1 MAVNY
6 TRDQLEQL
14 ICELAGI
21 TQVTPLITRHINDL
35 CLQYQMTW
43 KEIARCLTWYVEVAK
58 GTVKVEYGIKTI
70 CTSVREKANKYFEKL
85 ALEQQKQQKE
95 ATKVV
100 EYQANNIIFNI
111 SSVEKHKR
119 KPKQLDITS
128 INVEGDND
136 EHGN

>member
-1 MAVNY
+1 MANF

-14 ICELAGI
+14 ICELAEI
-21 TQVTPLITRHINDL
+21 TQVTPLITKHINEL
-35 CLQYQMTW
+35 CLQYHMTW

-70 CTSVREKANKYFEKL
+70 CTSVREKANQYFEKL

-95 ATKVV
+95 AAKVV

-119 KPKQLDITS
+119 KPKQLDVATID
-128 INVEGDND
+128 VKGDDD
-136 EHGN
+136 EYSN